1 MPALGITEC
10 QMPPQSSLSRR
21 EFLYYLWASSM
32 ALFMA
37 EAGGTVLWFA
47 YPRFRAGQFGGLF
60 TIDASELPAPGSA
73 PQAYDAG
80 RFWLVQ
86 VDEAAVADPRHPEGF
101 ATQPGL
107 LALYKICVHL
117 GCLYQWKPTN
127 DRFECPCH
135 GSKYLKD
142 GTRIKRPASRNLD
155 RFVIRAL
162 DKDGKVLAETK
173 AGDTDA
179 DSTVGQPMPLPPAT
193 AALQVD
199 TSKRI
204 EGQRNNGPDRVRD

>member
-1 MPALGITEC
+1 MAAQP
-10 QMPPQSSLSRR
+10 SLSRR
-21 EFLYYLWASSM
+21 EFLYYIWASSM

-37 EAGGTVLWFA
+37 EAGGAILWFA
-47 YPRFRAGQFGGLF
+47 YPRFKAGQFGGTF
-60 TIDASELPAPGSA
+60 TIDVSDLSAPSSA

-80 RFWLVQ
+80 RFWLVN
-86 VDEAAVADPRHPEGF
+86 VDEAAVTDPRHPSGF
-101 ATQPGL
+101 ETQPGL
-107 LALYKICVHL
+107 LALYKVCVHL

-142 GTRIKRPASRNLD
+142 GTRVRRPANRNLD

-162 DKDGKVLAETK
+162 DRDGQVLAETK
-173 AGDTDA
+173 AGDADA
-179 DSTVGQPMPLPPAT
+179 DPTVGQPIPLPAGT

-199 TSKRI
+199 TGKRI
-204 EGQRNNGPDRVRD
+204 KGRRNNGPDIV